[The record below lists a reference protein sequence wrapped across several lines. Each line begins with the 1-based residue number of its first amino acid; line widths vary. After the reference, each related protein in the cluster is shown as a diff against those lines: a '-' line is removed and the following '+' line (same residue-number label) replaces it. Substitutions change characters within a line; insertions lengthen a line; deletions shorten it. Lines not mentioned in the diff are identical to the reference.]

1 MIEFKQKEDIPTKIA
16 SLFNTSKRKSLTRFI
31 ANSLGTNKSIKQFTF
46 IVLWLKFQSIEF
58 CNRINDDG
66 AIGIKAVMIFQ
77 LRVCGILFWCNAIDP
92 KWI

>member
-46 IVLWLKFQSIEF
+46 IVL
-58 CNRINDDG
+58 
-66 AIGIKAVMIFQ
+66 
-77 LRVCGILFWCNAIDP
+77 
-92 KWI
+92 